1 MPCTAKTTNSTINPT
16 NSTINPTNST
26 INPTNLHTRVLR
38 NWKIPTPQQ
47 VSTPHDMA
55 LACPPREARCVK
67 LWPAAEPPEGWE
79 EHMFGYRDRRRSL
92 TPCTSLASTPSP
104 LPPKENHI
112 QEDAEMSTPK
122 KSSGRSEVE
131 VEGDEGCAGDSGSD
145 DQPDDGDDNNSSLP
159 SSSPP
164 PFQPSDSSDV
174 EDELPSV
181 HKSTWT
187 SGKGKAL
194 DDICDFASKV
204 KKEAEEL
211 RQCHGRSMCDIL
223 VAAGFG
229 MKPSHTKLN
238 EANLFRSWYWATQP
252 KPDGAKRDTI
262 NDIITKEYKSLIQ
275 DIPKDDTAARR
286 EKLKHVYEWSENSS
300 TVPTSKSVKSI
311 TARVQNAKMQFSGLA
326 KAWSNLEEIEIAGV
340 VMYVGQDPAGCQTSG
355 IFGGSDMVRN
365 FINQHAVDVCAQ
377 MDKYTS
383 VFKYLRDGGS
393 PEAGLPGMSSARGTD
408 SSWELC
414 CHMWEIPRDRN
425 CRVFGSMMKEKL
437 MAALKDLCVTQGI
450 EVGNPQKIAWQCLL
464 EFMMKN
470 YLIIL
475 NWPHGV
481 SPPGP
486 GFEYKKLKGDPLRKL
501 VVPSLCQKLGAMYDG
516 PSDDDEEQ
524 DSLDG
529 VPEIE
534 IRPWNQDVIK
544 MSESPN
550 LKGEI
555 PLIKAADGV
564 VLRRLMKE
572 RIPGTKDEWTLCN
585 STNCLFPLA
594 SDLVQKRQMMTLWLH
609 TLRIR
614 KCLKGMLALFREAT
628 EYGTLNCNLQI
639 MMRAATER
647 GTHNARKRTLLVRPI
662 TWLCGMGI
670 FAINMLT
677 ITSRAHPTNPTM
689 QCLPIKMSDLTSL
702 HPINSI
708 TTCHPALTL
717 MITMM
722 PTPQNWGNRG
732 NILQYKDEIL
742 GDYVEEDY

>member
-1 MPCTAKTTNSTINPT
+1 MPRAAKTTDSTID
-16 NSTINPTNST
+16 
-26 INPTNLHTRVLR
+26 PTNLHTRVLR
-38 NWKIPTPQQ
+38 NRKIPTPQQ
-47 VSTPHDMA
+47 VSTPYDMA
-55 LACPPREARCVK
+55 LACPPREARHVK
-67 LWPAAEPPEGWE
+67 PQLAAEPPEGWE

-92 TPCTSLASTPSP
+92 TPRTSLASTPSP
-104 LPPKENHI
+104 LPPKENRI
-112 QEDAEMSTPK
+112 REEDAEMSTPE

-131 VEGDEGCAGDSGSD
+131 VEGDEGHAGDSRSD
-145 DQPDDGDDNNSSLP
+145 DQADDGDDNNSSLP
-159 SSSPP
+159 SSLPP

-181 HKSTWT
+181 HKSTRT
-187 SGKGKAL
+187 SGKDKGSDYETPPRKSKKPGVMSRAAL
-194 DDICDFASKV
+194 DDIRDFASKV

-211 RQCHGRSMCDIL
+211 GRRHGRSTRNIL

-229 MKPSHTKLN
+229 VKPSHTKLN
-238 EANLFRSWYWATQP
+238 EANLFHSWYWATQP

-300 TVPTSKSVKSI
+300 AVPTSKSVKSI
-311 TARVQNAKMQFSGLA
+311 AARVQNAKTQFSGLA
-326 KAWSNLEEIEIAGV
+326 EAWSNLEEIEIAGV
-340 VMYVGQDPAGCQTSG
+340 VMYVGQDPAGRQTSG

-365 FINQHAVDVCAQ
+365 FINQHAVDVRAQ

-393 PEAGLPGMSSARGTD
+393 PEAGLPGTSSARGTD
-408 SSWELC
+408 SSWELHC
-414 CHMWEIPRDRN
+414 RMREIPRDRN
-425 CRVFGSMMKEKL
+425 RRVFGSMMKEKL
-437 MAALKDLCVTQGI
+437 MAALKDLRVTQGI
-450 EVGNPQKIAWQCLL
+450 EVGDPQKIVWQCLL
-464 EFMMKN
+464 EFMTKN

-501 VVPSLCQKLGAMYDG
+501 VVPYLHRKLGAMYDG

-555 PLIKAADGV
+555 PLVKAADGV
-564 VLRRLMKE
+564 VLRKVSDDPSWQKKTREGEDTRHEGRVDPPQQCQL
-572 RIPGTKDEWTLCN
+572 P
-585 STNCLFPLA
+585 FP
-594 SDLVQKRQMMTLWLH
+594 S
-609 TLRIR
+609 
-614 KCLKGMLALFREAT
+614 
-628 EYGTLNCNLQI
+628 
-639 MMRAATER
+639 
-647 GTHNARKRTLLVRPI
+647 RKRPRAEASNDDTTAAHTQDQEMSQRNACPI
-662 TWLCGMGI
+662 QGGRRVWY
-670 FAINMLT
+670 
-677 ITSRAHPTNPTM
+677 P
-689 QCLPIKMSDLTSL
+689 
-702 HPINSI
+702 
-708 TTCHPALTL
+708 
-717 MITMM
+717 
-722 PTPQNWGNRG
+722 
-732 NILQYKDEIL
+732 
-742 GDYVEEDY
+742 